1 MKITRVDMHSHTT
14 ASDGTFHVPEII
26 ARAKKK
32 GLAGLAITDHDTVA
46 SVSEAVK
53 EGKKAGI
60 EIVPGIEI
68 SSVYNGMDVHILGY
82 YVDYEDENFLH
93 TLEGL
98 RDVRNVRN
106 QMIIEKL
113 RQLGI
118 DITIEEVEREKQGK
132 GNTGRPHIA
141 SVLMKKGVVAS
152 IGEAFD
158 KYLGRGALAYCNPPR
173 ISPFEAI
180 DIIKK
185 AHGVPVIAHP
195 GLYHDEELVLSLISY
210 GLAGIEVFHPDH
222 GEEEERIY
230 GGMADEFGLIKTA
243 GSDFHGIRNGTVFHG
258 DLGDKSMDMET
269 LTAIKKRKNS
279 Y

>member
-1 MKITRVDMHSHTT
+1 MMITRVDMHSHTT
-14 ASDGTFHVPEII
+14 ASDGTFHVKEIV
-26 ARAKKK
+26 ARAIEK
-32 GLAGLAITDHDTVA
+32 GLTGLAITDHDTVA
-46 SVSEAVK
+46 SLSEAVK
-53 EGKKAGI
+53 EGEKAGI
-60 EIVPGIEI
+60 EVVPGIEI

-82 YVDYEDENFLH
+82 YVDYEDDDFLN

-98 RDVRNVRN
+98 RDVRKVRN
-106 QMIIEKL
+106 QMMIDKL

-118 DITIEEVEREKQGK
+118 DITMEEVEKEKKGK

-141 SVLMKKGVVAS
+141 SVLIQKGAVSTMK
-152 IGEAFD
+152 EAFD

-185 AHGVPVIAHP
+185 AHGVPVVAHP

-210 GLAGIEVFHPDH
+210 GVMGIEVFHPDH

-230 GGMADEFGLIKTA
+230 GQMADHFQLIKTA
-243 GSDFHGIRNGTVFHG
+243 GSDFHGIRSGVVFHG
-258 DLGDKSMDMET
+258 DLGDKGIDMET
-269 LTAIKKRKNS
+269 LIKIKKGKIS
-279 Y
+279 